1 MEEINHHLRKEIR
14 KKTIYQ
20 QKIQNEAEKIQIS
33 LKEEYKLW
41 LNDLKFLIDNKLYRQ
56 TLKEIEE
63 KKYKYESIKNETW
76 KFRIIKAKAILKIIK
91 IKMRKYPNEIV
102 IENSPQNIS
111 LKFWYNQIFFTL
123 EELILE
129 FRYDINEH
137 LDYSSKKIIEPVQ
150 TIIQY
155 HLEFIYYLCIFSIK
169 SNEVIP
175 FISYLSIVDRFIP
188 FIQFFSKIKLLNL
201 YQNILL
207 LKIKLLIENFD
218 FLSAFDNI
226 KLVFKLCFR
235 EMHLF
240 MDIDSE
246 IIINYKNSLNNKKK
260 NPNKGLAGFYIII
273 QKIILAFFLRG
284 VACEHLGY
292 FKKSVEAYRQ
302 CWWFSN
308 KFMLDYNKELFKY
321 FRNLEKKYLNYTE
334 IFDDIHKQFSNKK
347 IFENIN
353 KEKNKFF
360 KKKYIITSYKNS
372 RYKRTNLST
381 QKLPLINRSNI
392 KFKSMIIDSPDKKE
406 KLEILLSNIGDSLY
420 KEEENRNNS
429 IFKKYTKNCFV
440 LSTVN
445 MIDNLLSKDFKH
457 ILKKMDKVEL
467 TKPNEEI
474 NHLINW
480 TFNIKRQKDF
490 KNIYKKKIKNKI
502 EKRNNSCTEMTYL
515 NKKKLLFKSVKQPLN
530 LIKNYKSSKNEK
542 ASSEKLQLK
551 NYKKLY
557 KSKSLQ
563 NGLNSFDNILKAKS
577 LLSTSKNDFNN
588 INNKASNKKNKK
600 ILKYP
605 LNKDIFSKSLLS
617 KKNYLDSIYEK
628 ELNFQ
633 KKLLELKG
641 YDMQKYSD
649 NFNAQKVINSA
660 EKNFKILNCFA
671 ESKNTKKN
679 LLNLVKDIN
688 EFQAFQHMF
697 PFKKL
702 RDRSQ
707 KLNLVNLRNFMLLHH
722 IGTNKPRYDPNDVT
736 KNNEE
741 KSKILSMECAK
752 IEQLEKKNKEQRKI
766 LMNKCAKKR
775 SKSEKKFY

>member
-20 QKIQNEAEKIQIS
+20 QKNQNEAEKLQMA
-33 LKEEYKLW
+33 LKEDYKQW
-41 LNDLKFLIDNKLYRQ
+41 LNDLKFLVDNKLYRQ

-63 KKYKYESIKNETW
+63 KKYKYESIKNESW
-76 KFRIIKAKAILKIIK
+76 KFRFIKAKAILNIIK
-91 IKMRKYPNEIV
+91 IKMRKYSNEII
-102 IENSPQNIS
+102 IENSPQNVS
-111 LKFWYNQIFFTL
+111 LKFWYNQMFFTL

-129 FRYDINEH
+129 FRYDINDYI
-137 LDYSSKKIIEPVQ
+137 DYSSKKVIEPVQ

-175 FISYLSIVDRFIP
+175 LTSYLSIIERFIP
-188 FIQFFSKIKLLNL
+188 FIPFFSKIKLLNIF
-201 YQNILL
+201 QNILL

-246 IIINYKNSLNNKKK
+246 IILNYKNSLNNKRKK
-260 NPNKGLAGFYIII
+260 PNKEMIGFYIII

-292 FKKSVEAYRQ
+292 YKKSVEAYRQ

-334 IFDDIHKQFSNKK
+334 IFEDIYKQFNHKK
-347 IFENIN
+347 NLQN
-353 KEKNKFF
+353 LNNEKNKFF
-360 KKKYIITSYKNS
+360 KKKYVITSYKNS
-372 RYKRTNLST
+372 RYKGANNLS
-381 QKLPLINRSNI
+381 QKLPLINKTNT
-392 KFKSMIIDSPDKKE
+392 KFKSMIIDSPHKKE
-406 KLEILLSNIGDSLY
+406 KLEILLSNIGDNLY

-480 TFNIKRQKDF
+480 TINIKRQKDF
-490 KNIYKKKIKNKI
+490 KNLYKKEIPNKI
-502 EKRNNSCTEMTYL
+502 EKRNNSCTELTFL
-515 NKKKLLFKSVKQPLN
+515 NKKKFLYKSTKIPLA
-530 LIKNYKSSKNEK
+530 LIKNHKSSKYEK
-542 ASSEKLQLK
+542 TSSEKPK
-551 NYKKLY
+551 INNYKKLY

-563 NGLNSFDNILKAKS
+563 NGLNSFDNILKTKS

-588 INNKASNKKNKK
+588 TNNKASNKKNKK

-649 NFNAQKVINSA
+649 NFNAQKVISSA
-660 EKNFKILNCFA
+660 EKNFKILNCF

-679 LLNLVKDIN
+679 LINLVKDIN

-707 KLNLVNLRNFMLLHH
+707 KLNLSNLKNFMLLHH
-722 IGTNKPRYDPNDVT
+722 IGTNKPRYDPNDVA

-752 IEQLEKKNKEQRKI
+752 LEQLEKKNKEQRKI
-766 LMNKCAKKR
+766 LMNICAKKR
-775 SKSEKKFY
+775 SKSEKKLY

>member
-20 QKIQNEAEKIQIS
+20 QKNQNEAEKLQIA
-33 LKEEYKLW
+33 LKEDYKQW
-41 LNDLKFLIDNKLYRQ
+41 LNDLKFLVDNKLYRQ

-63 KKYKYESIKNETW
+63 KKYKYESIKNESW
-76 KFRIIKAKAILKIIK
+76 KFRFIKAKAILNIIK
-91 IKMRKYPNEIV
+91 IKMRKYSNEII
-102 IENSPQNIS
+102 IENSPQNVS
-111 LKFWYNQIFFTL
+111 LKFWYNQMFFTL

-129 FRYDINEH
+129 FRYDINDYI
-137 LDYSSKKIIEPVQ
+137 DYSSKKVIEPVQ

-175 FISYLSIVDRFIP
+175 LTSYLSIVERFIP
-188 FIQFFSKIKLLNL
+188 FIPFFSKIKLLNIF
-201 YQNILL
+201 QNILL

-246 IIINYKNSLNNKKK
+246 IILNYKNSLNNKRKK
-260 NPNKGLAGFYIII
+260 PNKEMIGFYIII

-292 FKKSVEAYRQ
+292 YKKSVEAYRQ

-334 IFDDIHKQFSNKK
+334 IFEDIYKQFNHKK
-347 IFENIN
+347 NLQN
-353 KEKNKFF
+353 LNNEKNKFF

-372 RYKRTNLST
+372 RYKGTNNLS
-381 QKLPLINRSNI
+381 QKLPLINKTNT
-392 KFKSMIIDSPDKKE
+392 KFKSMIIDSPHKKE
-406 KLEILLSNIGDSLY
+406 KLEILLSNIGDNLY

-480 TFNIKRQKDF
+480 TINIKRQKDF
-490 KNIYKKKIKNKI
+490 KNLYKKEIPNKI
-502 EKRNNSCTEMTYL
+502 EKRNNSCTELTFL
-515 NKKKLLFKSVKQPLN
+515 NKKKFLYKSTKIPLA
-530 LIKNYKSSKNEK
+530 LIKNHKSSKYEK
-542 ASSEKLQLK
+542 TSSEKPK
-551 NYKKLY
+551 INNYKKLY

-563 NGLNSFDNILKAKS
+563 NGLNSFDNILKTKS

-588 INNKASNKKNKK
+588 TNNKASNKKNKK

-649 NFNAQKVINSA
+649 NFNAQKVISSA

-679 LLNLVKDIN
+679 LINLVKDIN

-707 KLNLVNLRNFMLLHH
+707 KLNLSNLKNFMLLHH
-722 IGTNKPRYDPNDVT
+722 IGTNKPRYDPNDVA

-752 IEQLEKKNKEQRKI
+752 LEQLEKKNKEQRKI
-766 LMNKCAKKR
+766 LMNICAKKR
-775 SKSEKKFY
+775 SKSEKKLY

>member
-20 QKIQNEAEKIQIS
+20 QKNQNEAEKLQIA
-33 LKEEYKLW
+33 LKEDYKQW
-41 LNDLKFLIDNKLYRQ
+41 LNDLKFLVDNKLYRQ

-63 KKYKYESIKNETW
+63 KKYKYESIKNESW
-76 KFRIIKAKAILKIIK
+76 KFRFIKAKAILNIIK
-91 IKMRKYPNEIV
+91 IKMRKYSNEII
-102 IENSPQNIS
+102 IENSPQNVS
-111 LKFWYNQIFFTL
+111 LKFWYNQMFFTL

-129 FRYDINEH
+129 FRYDINDYI
-137 LDYSSKKIIEPVQ
+137 DYSSKKVIEPVQ

-175 FISYLSIVDRFIP
+175 LTSYLSIVERFIP
-188 FIQFFSKIKLLNL
+188 FIPFFSKIKLLNIF
-201 YQNILL
+201 QNILL

-246 IIINYKNSLNNKKK
+246 IILNYKNSLNYKRKK
-260 NPNKGLAGFYIII
+260 PNKEMIGFYIII

-292 FKKSVEAYRQ
+292 YKKSVEAYRQ

-334 IFDDIHKQFSNKK
+334 IFEDIYKQFNHKK
-347 IFENIN
+347 NLQN
-353 KEKNKFF
+353 LNNEKNKFF

-372 RYKRTNLST
+372 RYKGTNNLS
-381 QKLPLINRSNI
+381 QKLPLINKTNT
-392 KFKSMIIDSPDKKE
+392 KFKSMIIDSPHKKE
-406 KLEILLSNIGDSLY
+406 KLEILLSNIGDNLY

-480 TFNIKRQKDF
+480 TINIKRQKDF
-490 KNIYKKKIKNKI
+490 KNLYKKEIPNKI
-502 EKRNNSCTEMTYL
+502 EKRNNSCTELTFL
-515 NKKKLLFKSVKQPLN
+515 NKKKFLYKSTKIPLA
-530 LIKNYKSSKNEK
+530 LIKNHKSSKYEK
-542 ASSEKLQLK
+542 TSSEKPK
-551 NYKKLY
+551 INNYKKLY

-563 NGLNSFDNILKAKS
+563 NGLNSFDNILKTKS

-588 INNKASNKKNKK
+588 TNNKASNKKNKK

-649 NFNAQKVINSA
+649 NFNAQKVISSA

-679 LLNLVKDIN
+679 LINLVKDIN

-707 KLNLVNLRNFMLLHH
+707 KLNLSNLKNFMLLHH
-722 IGTNKPRYDPNDVT
+722 IGTNKPRYDPNDVA

-752 IEQLEKKNKEQRKI
+752 LEQLEKKNKEQRKI
-766 LMNKCAKKR
+766 LMNICAKKR
-775 SKSEKKFY
+775 SKSEKKLY

>member
-20 QKIQNEAEKIQIS
+20 QKNQNEAEKLQIA
-33 LKEEYKLW
+33 LKEDYKQW
-41 LNDLKFLIDNKLYRQ
+41 LNDLKFLMDNKLYRQ

-63 KKYKYESIKNETW
+63 KKYKYESIKNESW
-76 KFRIIKAKAILKIIK
+76 KFRFIKAKAILNIIK
-91 IKMRKYPNEIV
+91 IKMRKYSNEII
-102 IENSPQNIS
+102 IENSPQNVS
-111 LKFWYNQIFFTL
+111 LKFWYNQMFFTL

-129 FRYDINEH
+129 FRYDINDYI
-137 LDYSSKKIIEPVQ
+137 DYSSKKVIEPVQ

-175 FISYLSIVDRFIP
+175 LTSYLSIVERFIP
-188 FIQFFSKIKLLNL
+188 FIPFFSKIKLLNIF
-201 YQNILL
+201 QNILL

-246 IIINYKNSLNNKKK
+246 IILNYKNSLNYKRKK
-260 NPNKGLAGFYIII
+260 PNKEMIGFYIII

-292 FKKSVEAYRQ
+292 YKKSVEAYRQ

-334 IFDDIHKQFSNKK
+334 IFEDIYKQFNHKK
-347 IFENIN
+347 NLQN
-353 KEKNKFF
+353 LNNEKNKFF
-360 KKKYIITSYKNS
+360 KKKYVITSYKNS
-372 RYKRTNLST
+372 RYKGTNNLS
-381 QKLPLINRSNI
+381 QKLPLINKTNT
-392 KFKSMIIDSPDKKE
+392 KFKSMIIDSPHKKE
-406 KLEILLSNIGDSLY
+406 KLEILLSNIGDNLY

-480 TFNIKRQKDF
+480 TINIKRQKDF
-490 KNIYKKKIKNKI
+490 KNLYKKEIPNKI
-502 EKRNNSCTEMTYL
+502 EKRNNSCTELTFL
-515 NKKKLLFKSVKQPLN
+515 NKKKFLYKSTKIPLA
-530 LIKNYKSSKNEK
+530 LIKNHKSSKYEK
-542 ASSEKLQLK
+542 TSSEKPK
-551 NYKKLY
+551 INNYKKLY

-563 NGLNSFDNILKAKS
+563 NGLNSFDNILKTKS

-588 INNKASNKKNKK
+588 TNNKASNKKNKK

-649 NFNAQKVINSA
+649 NFNAQKVISSA

-679 LLNLVKDIN
+679 LINLVKDIN

-707 KLNLVNLRNFMLLHH
+707 KLNLSNLKNFMLLHH
-722 IGTNKPRYDPNDVT
+722 IGTNKPRYDPNDVA

-752 IEQLEKKNKEQRKI
+752 LEQLEKKNKEQRKI
-766 LMNKCAKKR
+766 LMNICAKKR
-775 SKSEKKFY
+775 SKSEKKLY

>member
-20 QKIQNEAEKIQIS
+20 QKNQNEAEKLQIA
-33 LKEEYKLW
+33 LKEDYKQW
-41 LNDLKFLIDNKLYRQ
+41 LNDLKFLVDNKLYRQ

-63 KKYKYESIKNETW
+63 KKYKYESIKNESW
-76 KFRIIKAKAILKIIK
+76 KFRFIKAKAILNIIK
-91 IKMRKYPNEIV
+91 IKMRKYSNEII
-102 IENSPQNIS
+102 IENSPQNVS
-111 LKFWYNQIFFTL
+111 LKFWYNQMFFTL

-129 FRYDINEH
+129 FRYDINDYI
-137 LDYSSKKIIEPVQ
+137 DYSSKKVIEPVQ

-175 FISYLSIVDRFIP
+175 LTSYLSIVERFIP
-188 FIQFFSKIKLLNL
+188 FIPFFSKIKLLNIF
-201 YQNILL
+201 QNILL

-246 IIINYKNSLNNKKK
+246 IILNYKNSLNNKRKK
-260 NPNKGLAGFYIII
+260 PNKEMIGFYIII

-292 FKKSVEAYRQ
+292 YKKSVEAYRQ

-334 IFDDIHKQFSNKK
+334 IFEDIYKQFNHKK
-347 IFENIN
+347 NLQN
-353 KEKNKFF
+353 LNNEKNKFF
-360 KKKYIITSYKNS
+360 KKKYVITSYKNS
-372 RYKRTNLST
+372 RYKGTNNLS
-381 QKLPLINRSNI
+381 QKLPLINKTNT
-392 KFKSMIIDSPDKKE
+392 KFKSMIIDSPHKKE
-406 KLEILLSNIGDSLY
+406 KLEILLSNIGDNLY

-480 TFNIKRQKDF
+480 TINIKRQKDF
-490 KNIYKKKIKNKI
+490 KNLYKKEIPNKI
-502 EKRNNSCTEMTYL
+502 EKRNNSCTELTFL
-515 NKKKLLFKSVKQPLN
+515 NKKKFLYKSTKIPLA
-530 LIKNYKSSKNEK
+530 LIKNHKSSKYEK
-542 ASSEKLQLK
+542 TSSEKPK
-551 NYKKLY
+551 INNYKKLY

-563 NGLNSFDNILKAKS
+563 NGLNSFDNILKTKS

-588 INNKASNKKNKK
+588 TNNKASNKKNKK

-649 NFNAQKVINSA
+649 NFNAQKVISSA

-679 LLNLVKDIN
+679 LINLVKDIN

-707 KLNLVNLRNFMLLHH
+707 KLNLSNLKNFMLLHH
-722 IGTNKPRYDPNDVT
+722 IGTNKPRYDPNDVA

-752 IEQLEKKNKEQRKI
+752 LEQLEKKNKEQRKI
-766 LMNKCAKKR
+766 LMNICAKKR
-775 SKSEKKFY
+775 SKSEKKLY

>member
-14 KKTIYQ
+14 KKTIFQ
-20 QKIQNEAEKIQIS
+20 QKNQNEAEKIQMA
-33 LKEEYKLW
+33 LKEDYYQW
-41 LNDLKFLIDNKLYRQ
+41 LKDLQFLVNNKLYRQ

-63 KKYKYESIKNETW
+63 KKYKYESIKNESW
-76 KFRIIKAKAILKIIK
+76 KFRLIKAKAILKIIK
-91 IKMRKYPNEIV
+91 IKMRKYSKEIIV
-102 IENSPQNIS
+102 ENSSQNAS

-129 FRYDINEH
+129 FRYDINDYI
-137 LDYSSKKIIEPVQ
+137 DYSSKKIIEPIQ

-169 SNEVIP
+169 SNEVIQ
-175 FISYLSIVDRFIP
+175 FMSYLSIVERFIP
-188 FIQFFSKIKLLNL
+188 FIPFFSKIKLLNL

-207 LKIKLLIENFD
+207 FKIKLLIENFD
-218 FLSAFDNI
+218 FLSVFDNI

-240 MDIDSE
+240 MDTDSE
-246 IIINYKNSLNNKKK
+246 IAINYKTSLNFKKK
-260 NPNKGLAGFYIII
+260 KPNKEMIGFYVII

-284 VACEHLGY
+284 VACEHFGY

-321 FRNLEKKYLNYTE
+321 FRNMEKKYLNYSE
-334 IFDDIHKQFSNKK
+334 IFSDIYKQFSYKK
-347 IFENIN
+347 NLQN
-353 KEKNKFF
+353 LNNEKKFF
-360 KKKYIITSYKNS
+360 KKKYVITSYKNS
-372 RYKRTNLST
+372 GYKGTNIS
-381 QKLPLINRSNI
+381 QKLPKISKGNI
-392 KFKSMIIDSPDKKE
+392 KYKSMIVDSPQKKE
-406 KLEILLSNIGDSLY
+406 KLELLLSNIGDNLY

-457 ILKKMDKVEL
+457 ILKKMDKVEI
-467 TKPNEEI
+467 TKPTDEI

-480 TFNIKRQKDF
+480 TINIKRQKNF
-490 KNIYKKKIKNKI
+490 KNLYKKEIPNKI
-502 EKRNNSCTEMTYL
+502 EKRNNSCTEFTFL
-515 NKKKLLFKSVKQPLN
+515 NKKKLFFKSIKHPLA
-530 LIKNYKSSKNEK
+530 LIKNNKSSKYEK
-542 ASSEKLQLK
+542 VDSEKPQI
-551 NYKKLY
+551 NSYKKLY
-557 KSKSLQ
+557 KCKSLQ
-563 NGLNSFDNILKAKS
+563 NGLNSFDNILKTKS
-577 LLSTSKNDFNN
+577 LLSTSKND
-588 INNKASNKKNKK
+588 INNTNNKSSKKKYKK

-633 KKLLELKG
+633 KKLLKLKG
-641 YDMQKYSD
+641 YDMQKVSD
-649 NFNAQKVINSA
+649 NYSQQRVINSA
-660 EKNFKILNCFA
+660 EKNFEIINCFA

-679 LLNLVKDIN
+679 LINLVKDIN
-688 EFQAFQHMF
+688 EFQDFQHMF
-697 PFKKL
+697 PSKKL

-707 KLNLVNLRNFMLLHH
+707 LLNLANLKNFMLLHH
-722 IGTNKPRYDPNDVT
+722 IGTNKPRFDPNDVT

-741 KSKILSMECAK
+741 KSKILSMECERL
-752 IEQLEKKNKEQRKI
+752 EQLEKKNKEQRKT
-766 LMNKCAKKR
+766 LMSMYVKKR
-775 SKSEKKFY
+775 NKSEKKFY

>member
-20 QKIQNEAEKIQIS
+20 QKNQNEAEKLQIA
-33 LKEEYKLW
+33 LKEDYKQW
-41 LNDLKFLIDNKLYRQ
+41 LNDLKFLVDNKLYRQ

-63 KKYKYESIKNETW
+63 KKYKYESIKNESW
-76 KFRIIKAKAILKIIK
+76 KFRFIKAKAILNIIK
-91 IKMRKYPNEIV
+91 IKMRKYSNEII
-102 IENSPQNIS
+102 IENSPQNVS
-111 LKFWYNQIFFTL
+111 LKFWYNQMFFTL

-129 FRYDINEH
+129 FRYDINDYI
-137 LDYSSKKIIEPVQ
+137 DYSSKKVIEPVQ

-155 HLEFIYYLCIFSIK
+155 HLEFIYYLCVFSIK

-175 FISYLSIVDRFIP
+175 LTSYLSIVERFIP
-188 FIQFFSKIKLLNL
+188 FIPFFSKIKLLNIF
-201 YQNILL
+201 QNILL

-246 IIINYKNSLNNKKK
+246 IILNYKNSLNYKRKK
-260 NPNKGLAGFYIII
+260 PNKEMIGFYIII

-292 FKKSVEAYRQ
+292 YKKSVEAYRQ

-334 IFDDIHKQFSNKK
+334 IFEDIYKQFNHKK
-347 IFENIN
+347 NLQN
-353 KEKNKFF
+353 LNNEKNKFF
-360 KKKYIITSYKNS
+360 KKKYVITSYKNS
-372 RYKRTNLST
+372 RYKGTNNLS
-381 QKLPLINRSNI
+381 QKLPLINKTNT
-392 KFKSMIIDSPDKKE
+392 KFKSMIIDSPHKKE
-406 KLEILLSNIGDSLY
+406 KLEILLSNIGDNLY

-480 TFNIKRQKDF
+480 TINIKRQKDF
-490 KNIYKKKIKNKI
+490 KNLYKKEIPNKI
-502 EKRNNSCTEMTYL
+502 EKRNNSCTELTFL
-515 NKKKLLFKSVKQPLN
+515 NKKKFLYKSTKIPLA
-530 LIKNYKSSKNEK
+530 LIKNHKSSKYEK
-542 ASSEKLQLK
+542 TSSEKPK
-551 NYKKLY
+551 INNYKKLY

-563 NGLNSFDNILKAKS
+563 NGLNSFDNILKTKS

-588 INNKASNKKNKK
+588 TNNKASNKKNKK

-649 NFNAQKVINSA
+649 NFNAQKVISSA

-679 LLNLVKDIN
+679 LINLVKDIN

-707 KLNLVNLRNFMLLHH
+707 KLNLSNLKNFMLLHH
-722 IGTNKPRYDPNDVT
+722 IGTNKPRYDPNDVA

-752 IEQLEKKNKEQRKI
+752 LEQLEKKNKEQRKI
-766 LMNKCAKKR
+766 LMNICAKKR
-775 SKSEKKFY
+775 SKSEKKLY

>member
-20 QKIQNEAEKIQIS
+20 QKNQNEAEKLQIA
-33 LKEEYKLW
+33 LKEDYKQW
-41 LNDLKFLIDNKLYRQ
+41 LNDLKFLVDNKLYRQ

-63 KKYKYESIKNETW
+63 KKYKYESIKNESW
-76 KFRIIKAKAILKIIK
+76 KFRFIKAKAILNIIK
-91 IKMRKYPNEIV
+91 IKMRKYSNEII
-102 IENSPQNIS
+102 IENSPQNVS
-111 LKFWYNQIFFTL
+111 LKFWYNQMFFTL

-129 FRYDINEH
+129 FRYDINDYI
-137 LDYSSKKIIEPVQ
+137 DYSSKKVIEPVQ

-175 FISYLSIVDRFIP
+175 LTSYLSIVERFIP
-188 FIQFFSKIKLLNL
+188 FIPFFSKIKLLNIF
-201 YQNILL
+201 QNILL

-246 IIINYKNSLNNKKK
+246 IILNYKNSLNYKRKK
-260 NPNKGLAGFYIII
+260 PNKEMIGFYIII

-292 FKKSVEAYRQ
+292 YKKSVEAYRQ

-334 IFDDIHKQFSNKK
+334 IFEDIYKQFNHKK
-347 IFENIN
+347 NLQN
-353 KEKNKFF
+353 LNNEKNKFF
-360 KKKYIITSYKNS
+360 KKKYVITSYKNS
-372 RYKRTNLST
+372 RYKGTNNLS
-381 QKLPLINRSNI
+381 QKLPLINKTNT
-392 KFKSMIIDSPDKKE
+392 KFKSMIIDSPHKKE
-406 KLEILLSNIGDSLY
+406 KLEILLSNIGDNLY

-480 TFNIKRQKDF
+480 TINIKRQKDF
-490 KNIYKKKIKNKI
+490 KNLYKKEIPNKI
-502 EKRNNSCTEMTYL
+502 EKRNNSCTELTFL
-515 NKKKLLFKSVKQPLN
+515 NKKKFLYKSTKIPLA
-530 LIKNYKSSKNEK
+530 LIKNHKSSKYEK
-542 ASSEKLQLK
+542 TSSEKPK
-551 NYKKLY
+551 INNYKKLY

-563 NGLNSFDNILKAKS
+563 NGLNSFDNILKTKS

-588 INNKASNKKNKK
+588 TNNKASNKKNKK

-679 LLNLVKDIN
+679 LINLVKDIN

-707 KLNLVNLRNFMLLHH
+707 KLNLSNLKNFMLLNH

-752 IEQLEKKNKEQRKI
+752 LEQLEKKNKEQRKI
-766 LMNKCAKKR
+766 LMNICAKKR
-775 SKSEKKFY
+775 SKSEKKLY

>member
-20 QKIQNEAEKIQIS
+20 QKNQNEAEKLQIA
-33 LKEEYKLW
+33 LKEDYKQW
-41 LNDLKFLIDNKLYRQ
+41 LNDLKFLVDNKLYRQ

-63 KKYKYESIKNETW
+63 KKYKYESIKNESW
-76 KFRIIKAKAILKIIK
+76 KFRFIKAKAILNIIK
-91 IKMRKYPNEIV
+91 IKMRKYSNEII
-102 IENSPQNIS
+102 IENSPQNVS
-111 LKFWYNQIFFTL
+111 LKFWYNQMFFTL

-129 FRYDINEH
+129 FRYDINDYI
-137 LDYSSKKIIEPVQ
+137 DYSSKKVIEPVQ

-175 FISYLSIVDRFIP
+175 LTSYLSIVERFIP
-188 FIQFFSKIKLLNL
+188 FIQFFSKIKLLNIF
-201 YQNILL
+201 QNILL

-246 IIINYKNSLNNKKK
+246 IILNYKNSLNYKRKK
-260 NPNKGLAGFYIII
+260 PNKEMIGFYIII

-292 FKKSVEAYRQ
+292 YKKSVEAYRQ

-334 IFDDIHKQFSNKK
+334 IFEDIYKQFNHKK
-347 IFENIN
+347 NLQN
-353 KEKNKFF
+353 LNNEKNKFF
-360 KKKYIITSYKNS
+360 KKKYVITSYKNS
-372 RYKRTNLST
+372 RYKGTNNLS
-381 QKLPLINRSNI
+381 QKLPLINKTNT
-392 KFKSMIIDSPDKKE
+392 KFKSMIIDSPHKKE
-406 KLEILLSNIGDSLY
+406 KLEILLSNIGDNLY

-480 TFNIKRQKDF
+480 TINIKRQKDF
-490 KNIYKKKIKNKI
+490 KNLYKKEIPNKI
-502 EKRNNSCTEMTYL
+502 EKRNNSCTELTFL
-515 NKKKLLFKSVKQPLN
+515 NKKKFLYKSTKIPLA
-530 LIKNYKSSKNEK
+530 LIKNHKSSKYEK
-542 ASSEKLQLK
+542 TSSEKPK
-551 NYKKLY
+551 INNYKKLY

-563 NGLNSFDNILKAKS
+563 NGLNSFDNILKTKS

-588 INNKASNKKNKK
+588 TNNKASNKKNKK

-679 LLNLVKDIN
+679 LINLVKDIN

-707 KLNLVNLRNFMLLHH
+707 KLNLSNLKNFMLLHH
-722 IGTNKPRYDPNDVT
+722 IGTNKPRYDPNDVA

-752 IEQLEKKNKEQRKI
+752 LEQLEKKNKEQRKI
-766 LMNKCAKKR
+766 LMNICAKKR
-775 SKSEKKFY
+775 SKSEKKLY

>member
-490 KNIYKKKIKNKI
+490 K
-502 EKRNNSCTEMTYL
+502 
-515 NKKKLLFKSVKQPLN
+515 
-530 LIKNYKSSKNEK
+530 
-542 ASSEKLQLK
+542 
-551 NYKKLY
+551 
-557 KSKSLQ
+557 
-563 NGLNSFDNILKAKS
+563 
-577 LLSTSKNDFNN
+577 
-588 INNKASNKKNKK
+588 
-600 ILKYP
+600 
-605 LNKDIFSKSLLS
+605 
-617 KKNYLDSIYEK
+617 SI
-628 ELNFQ
+628 
-633 KKLLELKG
+633 
-641 YDMQKYSD
+641 S
-649 NFNAQKVINSA
+649 
-660 EKNFKILNCFA
+660 
-671 ESKNTKKN
+671 
-679 LLNLVKDIN
+679 
-688 EFQAFQHMF
+688 
-697 PFKKL
+697 
-702 RDRSQ
+702 
-707 KLNLVNLRNFMLLHH
+707 
-722 IGTNKPRYDPNDVT
+722 
-736 KNNEE
+736 
-741 KSKILSMECAK
+741 
-752 IEQLEKKNKEQRKI
+752 
-766 LMNKCAKKR
+766 
-775 SKSEKKFY
+775 

>member
-33 LKEEYKLW
+33 LKEEYKQW
-41 LNDLKFLIDNKLYRQ
+41 LDDLKFLIDNKLYRQ

-334 IFDDIHKQFSNKK
+334 IFDDIYKQFSNKK

-474 NHLINW
+474 NHLTHI
-480 TFNIKRQKDF
+480 
-490 KNIYKKKIKNKI
+490 
-502 EKRNNSCTEMTYL
+502 
-515 NKKKLLFKSVKQPLN
+515 
-530 LIKNYKSSKNEK
+530 
-542 ASSEKLQLK
+542 
-551 NYKKLY
+551 
-557 KSKSLQ
+557 
-563 NGLNSFDNILKAKS
+563 
-577 LLSTSKNDFNN
+577 
-588 INNKASNKKNKK
+588 
-600 ILKYP
+600 
-605 LNKDIFSKSLLS
+605 
-617 KKNYLDSIYEK
+617 
-628 ELNFQ
+628 
-633 KKLLELKG
+633 
-641 YDMQKYSD
+641 
-649 NFNAQKVINSA
+649 
-660 EKNFKILNCFA
+660 
-671 ESKNTKKN
+671 
-679 LLNLVKDIN
+679 
-688 EFQAFQHMF
+688 
-697 PFKKL
+697 
-702 RDRSQ
+702 
-707 KLNLVNLRNFMLLHH
+707 VNL
-722 IGTNKPRYDPNDVT
+722 K
-736 KNNEE
+736 
-741 KSKILSMECAK
+741 
-752 IEQLEKKNKEQRKI
+752 
-766 LMNKCAKKR
+766 
-775 SKSEKKFY
+775 

>member
-20 QKIQNEAEKIQIS
+20 QKNQNEAEKLQIA
-33 LKEEYKLW
+33 LKEDYKQW
-41 LNDLKFLIDNKLYRQ
+41 LNDLKFLVDNKLYRQ

-63 KKYKYESIKNETW
+63 KKYKYESIKNESW
-76 KFRIIKAKAILKIIK
+76 KFRFIKAKAILNIIK
-91 IKMRKYPNEIV
+91 IKMRKYSNEII
-102 IENSPQNIS
+102 IENSPQNVS
-111 LKFWYNQIFFTL
+111 LKFWYNQMFFTL

-129 FRYDINEH
+129 FRYDINDYI
-137 LDYSSKKIIEPVQ
+137 DYSSKKVIEPVQ

-175 FISYLSIVDRFIP
+175 LTSYLSIVERFIP
-188 FIQFFSKIKLLNL
+188 FIPFFSKIKLLNL
-201 YQNILL
+201 FQNILL

-246 IIINYKNSLNNKKK
+246 IILNYKNSLNYKRKK
-260 NPNKGLAGFYIII
+260 PNKEMIGFYIII

-292 FKKSVEAYRQ
+292 YKKSVEAYRQ

-334 IFDDIHKQFSNKK
+334 IFEDIYKQFNHKK
-347 IFENIN
+347 NLQN
-353 KEKNKFF
+353 LNNEKNKFF
-360 KKKYIITSYKNS
+360 KKKYVITSYKNS
-372 RYKRTNLST
+372 RYKGTNNLS
-381 QKLPLINRSNI
+381 QKLPLINKTNT
-392 KFKSMIIDSPDKKE
+392 KFKSMIIDSPHKKE
-406 KLEILLSNIGDSLY
+406 KLEILLSNIGDNLY

-480 TFNIKRQKDF
+480 TINIKRQKDF
-490 KNIYKKKIKNKI
+490 KNLYKKEIPNKI
-502 EKRNNSCTEMTYL
+502 EKRNNSCTELTFL
-515 NKKKLLFKSVKQPLN
+515 NKKKFLYKSTKIPLA
-530 LIKNYKSSKNEK
+530 LIKNHKSSKYEK
-542 ASSEKLQLK
+542 ASSEKTK
-551 NYKKLY
+551 INNYKKLY

-563 NGLNSFDNILKAKS
+563 NGLNSFDNILKTKS

-588 INNKASNKKNKK
+588 TNNKASNKKNKK

-649 NFNAQKVINSA
+649 NFNAQKVISSA

-679 LLNLVKDIN
+679 LINLVKDIN

-707 KLNLVNLRNFMLLHH
+707 KLNLSNLKNFMLLHH
-722 IGTNKPRYDPNDVT
+722 IGTNKPRYDPNDVA

-752 IEQLEKKNKEQRKI
+752 LEQLEKKNKEQRKI
-766 LMNKCAKKR
+766 LMNICAKKR
-775 SKSEKKFY
+775 SKSEKKLY

>member
-14 KKTIYQ
+14 KKTIFLQ
-20 QKIQNEAEKIQIS
+20 SIPNEAEKIQME
-33 LKEEYKLW
+33 LMEDYKQW
-41 LNDLKFLIDNKLYRQ
+41 LNDLKFLISNKLYRQ

-63 KKYKYESIKNETW
+63 KKYKYESIKNESW
-76 KFRIIKAKAILKIIK
+76 KFRLIKAKAILNIIK
-91 IKMRKYPNEIV
+91 IKMRKYSKEII
-102 IENSPQNIS
+102 IENSSQNVS
-111 LKFWYNQIFFTL
+111 LKFWYNQMFFIL
-123 EELILE
+123 EELNLE
-129 FRYDINEH
+129 FRYDINDH
-137 LDYSSKKIIEPVQ
+137 IDYTSKKIIDPIQ

-175 FISYLSIVDRFIP
+175 LTSYISIVDRFIP
-188 FIQFFSKIKLLNL
+188 FIQFFSKTKLLNL
-201 YQNILL
+201 FQNILL
-207 LKIKLLIENFD
+207 FKIKLLIENFD
-218 FLSAFDNI
+218 FLSAFDYI

-246 IIINYKNSLNNKKK
+246 IIINYKHTQNYKKK
-260 NPNKGLAGFYIII
+260 KLSQEMIGFFIVI

-292 FKKSVEAYRQ
+292 FKKSVESYRQ

-308 KFMLDYNKELFKY
+308 KFMVDYNKELFKY
-321 FRNLEKKYLNYTE
+321 FKNLEKKYLNYSE
-334 IFDDIHKQFSNKK
+334 IFNDIYNQFSQKK
-347 IFENIN
+347 NLP
-353 KEKNKFF
+353 KLSDEKNKFF
-360 KKKYIITSYKNS
+360 KKKYVITSYKNS
-372 RYKRTNLST
+372 RYKRTNISS
-381 QKLPLINRSNI
+381 QKLPLINKGN
-392 KFKSMIIDSPDKKE
+392 KLYKSMIIDSPHKKE
-406 KLEILLSNIGDSLY
+406 KLEIFLGNIGDNLY

-480 TFNIKRQKDF
+480 TINIKRQKDF
-490 KNIYKKKIKNKI
+490 KNLYKNENPKKV
-502 EKRNNSCTEMTYL
+502 EKRNNSCTEFTFL
-515 NKKKLLFKSVKQPLN
+515 NNKKLLFKSTRQPLV
-530 LIKNYKSSKNEK
+530 IKNYKSSKYEK
-542 ASSEKLQLK
+542 PSKEKPTLK
-551 NYKKLY
+551 NFKKLY

-563 NGLNSFDNILKAKS
+563 NGINSFDYILKTKS
-577 LLSTSKNDFNN
+577 LLSTSKNNFND
-588 INNKASNKKNKK
+588 INNKVSNKKNKK

-633 KKLLELKG
+633 KKLLKLKG

-649 NFNAQKVINSA
+649 KYNAQSVINSA
-660 EKNFKILNCFA
+660 EKSFKILNCFA

-688 EFQAFQHMF
+688 EFQAFKHMF

-707 KLNLVNLRNFMLLHH
+707 KLNLANLKNFMLLHH

-752 IEQLEKKNKEQRKI
+752 IEQLEKKNKEKRKI
-766 LMNKCAKKR
+766 LMKMSAKKR
-775 SKSEKKFY
+775 SKSEKKIY

>member
-20 QKIQNEAEKIQIS
+20 QKNQNEAEKLQMA
-33 LKEEYKLW
+33 LKEDYKQW
-41 LNDLKFLIDNKLYRQ
+41 LNDLKFLVDNKLYRQ

-63 KKYKYESIKNETW
+63 KKYKYESIKNESW
-76 KFRIIKAKAILKIIK
+76 KFRFIKAKAILNIIK
-91 IKMRKYPNEIV
+91 IKMRKYSNEII
-102 IENSPQNIS
+102 IENSPQNVS
-111 LKFWYNQIFFTL
+111 LKFWYNQMFFTL

-129 FRYDINEH
+129 FRYDINDYI
-137 LDYSSKKIIEPVQ
+137 DYSSKKVIEPVQ

-175 FISYLSIVDRFIP
+175 LTSYLSIIERFIP
-188 FIQFFSKIKLLNL
+188 FIPFFSKIKLLNIF
-201 YQNILL
+201 QNILL

-246 IIINYKNSLNNKKK
+246 IILNYKNSLNNKRKK
-260 NPNKGLAGFYIII
+260 PNKEMIGFYIII

-292 FKKSVEAYRQ
+292 YKKSVEAYRQ

-334 IFDDIHKQFSNKK
+334 IFEDIYKQFNHKK
-347 IFENIN
+347 NLQN
-353 KEKNKFF
+353 LNNEKNKFF
-360 KKKYIITSYKNS
+360 KKKYVITSYKNS
-372 RYKRTNLST
+372 RYKGANNLS
-381 QKLPLINRSNI
+381 QKLPLINKTNT
-392 KFKSMIIDSPDKKE
+392 KFKSMIIDSPHKKE
-406 KLEILLSNIGDSLY
+406 KLEILLSNIGDNLY

-480 TFNIKRQKDF
+480 TINIKRQKDF
-490 KNIYKKKIKNKI
+490 KNLYKKEIPNKI
-502 EKRNNSCTEMTYL
+502 EKRNNSCTELTFL
-515 NKKKLLFKSVKQPLN
+515 NKKKFLYKSTKIPLA
-530 LIKNYKSSKNEK
+530 LIKNHKSSKYEK
-542 ASSEKLQLK
+542 TSSEKPK
-551 NYKKLY
+551 INNYKKLY

-563 NGLNSFDNILKAKS
+563 NGLNSFDNILKTKS

-588 INNKASNKKNKK
+588 TNNKASNKKNKK

-649 NFNAQKVINSA
+649 NFNAQKVISSA

-679 LLNLVKDIN
+679 LINLVKDIN

-707 KLNLVNLRNFMLLHH
+707 KLNLSNLKNFMLLHH
-722 IGTNKPRYDPNDVT
+722 IGTNKPRYDPNDVA

-752 IEQLEKKNKEQRKI
+752 LEQLEKKNKEQRKI
-766 LMNKCAKKR
+766 LMNICAKKR
-775 SKSEKKFY
+775 SKSEKKLY

>member
-20 QKIQNEAEKIQIS
+20 QKNQNEAEKLQIA
-33 LKEEYKLW
+33 LKEDYKQW
-41 LNDLKFLIDNKLYRQ
+41 LNDLKFLVDNKLYRQ

-63 KKYKYESIKNETW
+63 KKYKYESIKNESW
-76 KFRIIKAKAILKIIK
+76 KFRFIKAKAILNIIK
-91 IKMRKYPNEIV
+91 IKMRKYSNEII
-102 IENSPQNIS
+102 IENSPQNVS
-111 LKFWYNQIFFTL
+111 LKFWYNQMFFTL

-129 FRYDINEH
+129 FRYDINDYI
-137 LDYSSKKIIEPVQ
+137 DYSSKKVIEPVQ

-175 FISYLSIVDRFIP
+175 LTSYLSIVERFIP
-188 FIQFFSKIKLLNL
+188 FIQFFSKIKLLNIF
-201 YQNILL
+201 QNILL

-246 IIINYKNSLNNKKK
+246 IILNYKNSLNYKRKK
-260 NPNKGLAGFYIII
+260 PNKEMIGFYIII

-292 FKKSVEAYRQ
+292 YKKSVEAYRQ

-334 IFDDIHKQFSNKK
+334 IFEDIYKQFNHKK
-347 IFENIN
+347 NLQN
-353 KEKNKFF
+353 LNNEKNKFF
-360 KKKYIITSYKNS
+360 KKKYVITSYKNS
-372 RYKRTNLST
+372 RYKGTNNLS
-381 QKLPLINRSNI
+381 QKLPLINKTNT
-392 KFKSMIIDSPDKKE
+392 KFKSMIIDSPHKKE
-406 KLEILLSNIGDSLY
+406 KLEILLSNIGDNLY

-480 TFNIKRQKDF
+480 TINIKRQKDF
-490 KNIYKKKIKNKI
+490 KNLYKKEIPNKI
-502 EKRNNSCTEMTYL
+502 EKRNNSCTELTFL
-515 NKKKLLFKSVKQPLN
+515 NKKKFLYKSTKIPLA
-530 LIKNYKSSKNEK
+530 LIKNHKSSKYEK
-542 ASSEKLQLK
+542 TSSEKPK
-551 NYKKLY
+551 INNYKKLY

-563 NGLNSFDNILKAKS
+563 NGLNSFDNILKTKS

-588 INNKASNKKNKK
+588 TNNKASNKKNKK

-649 NFNAQKVINSA
+649 NFNAQKVISSA

-679 LLNLVKDIN
+679 LINLVKDIN

-707 KLNLVNLRNFMLLHH
+707 KLNLSNLKNFMLLHH
-722 IGTNKPRYDPNDVT
+722 IGTNKPRYDPNDVA

-752 IEQLEKKNKEQRKI
+752 LEQLEKKNKEQRKI
-766 LMNKCAKKR
+766 LMNICAKKR
-775 SKSEKKFY
+775 SKSEKKLY

>member
-14 KKTIYQ
+14 KKTILQ
-20 QKIQNEAEKIQIS
+20 QKNKNVGEKIQIS
-33 LKEEYKLW
+33 LKEDYKQW
-41 LNDLKFLIDNKLYRQ
+41 LKDLKFLVDNKLFRQ

-63 KKYKYESIKNETW
+63 KKYKYESLKNESW
-76 KFRIIKAKAILKIIK
+76 KFRIIKAKAILNIIK
-91 IKMRKYPNEIV
+91 IKMRKYSTEII
-102 IENSPQNIS
+102 IENSPQNVS

-129 FRYDINEH
+129 FRYDINDH
-137 LDYSSKKIIEPVQ
+137 IDYSSKKIIEPVQ

-155 HLEFIYYLCIFSIK
+155 HLEFIYYLCLFSIK

-175 FISYLSIVDRFIP
+175 LTSYLSIVERFIP
-188 FIQFFSKIKLLNL
+188 FIPFFSKIKLLNL

-207 LKIKLLIENFD
+207 LKIKLLIQNFD
-218 FLSAFDNI
+218 FHSAFDNI

-235 EMHLF
+235 EMHLY

-246 IIINYKNSLNNKKK
+246 IIINYNNSLNNKKK
-260 NPNKGLAGFYIII
+260 NPNKELVGFYIII

-308 KFMLDYNKELFKY
+308 KFMIDYNKELFKY
-321 FRNLEKKYLNYTE
+321 FRNLEKKYINYTE
-334 IFDDIHKQFSNKK
+334 IFEDIYKQFCHKK
-347 IFENIN
+347 NLENLN
-353 KEKNKFF
+353 NEKKKFF
-360 KKKYIITSYKNS
+360 KKKYVITSYKNS
-372 RYKRTNLST
+372 RYKGTNLST
-381 QKLPLINRSNI
+381 QKLPLINKSNI
-392 KFKSMIIDSPDKKE
+392 SCKSMIIDSPHKKE
-406 KLEILLSNIGDSLY
+406 KLEILLSNIGDNLY

-457 ILKKMDKVEL
+457 VLKKMDKVEV

-480 TFNIKRQKDF
+480 TINIKRQKDF
-490 KNIYKKKIKNKI
+490 KNIYKNEIKKKL
-502 EKRNNSCTEMTYL
+502 EKRNNSCTEFTYL
-515 NKKKLLFKSVKQPLN
+515 NKKKFLFKSIKQPLA
-530 LIKNYKSSKNEK
+530 LKKNFKSSKCVIT
-542 ASSEKLQLK
+542 SSEKPKNK
-551 NYKKLY
+551 NYKKFY

-563 NGLNSFDNILKAKS
+563 SGLNSFDIILKAKS
-577 LLSTSKNDFNN
+577 LLSASKNDINN
-588 INNKASNKKNKK
+588 TNNKASNKKNKK

-649 NFNAQKVINSA
+649 SFNAQNVINSA
-660 EKNFKILNCFA
+660 EKNFEIINCFA

-679 LLNLVKDIN
+679 LIYLVKDIN
-688 EFQAFQHMF
+688 DFQAFHHMF

-707 KLNLVNLRNFMLLHH
+707 KLNLVNLKNFMLLHN
-722 IGTNKPRYDPNDVT
+722 IGTNKPRFDPNDVT

-752 IEQLEKKNKEQRKI
+752 LEQLEKKNKEQRKT
-766 LMNKCAKKR
+766 LMNLWAKKR
-775 SKSEKKFY
+775 SKSKKKFY

>member
-20 QKIQNEAEKIQIS
+20 QKNQNEAEKLQIA
-33 LKEEYKLW
+33 LKEDYKQW
-41 LNDLKFLIDNKLYRQ
+41 LNDLKFLVDNKLYRQ

-63 KKYKYESIKNETW
+63 KKYKYESIKNESW
-76 KFRIIKAKAILKIIK
+76 KFRFIKAKAILNIIK
-91 IKMRKYPNEIV
+91 IKMRKYSNEII
-102 IENSPQNIS
+102 IENSPQNVS
-111 LKFWYNQIFFTL
+111 LKFWYNQMFFTL

-129 FRYDINEH
+129 FRYDINDYI
-137 LDYSSKKIIEPVQ
+137 DYSSKKVIEPVQ

-155 HLEFIYYLCIFSIK
+155 HLEFIYYLCVFSIK

-175 FISYLSIVDRFIP
+175 LTSYLSIVERFIP
-188 FIQFFSKIKLLNL
+188 FIPFFSKIKLLNIF
-201 YQNILL
+201 QNILL

-246 IIINYKNSLNNKKK
+246 IILNYKNSLNYKRKK
-260 NPNKGLAGFYIII
+260 PNKEMIGFYIII

-292 FKKSVEAYRQ
+292 YKKSVEAYRQ

-334 IFDDIHKQFSNKK
+334 IFEDIYKQFNHKK
-347 IFENIN
+347 NLQN
-353 KEKNKFF
+353 LNNEKNKFF
-360 KKKYIITSYKNS
+360 KKKYVITSYKNS
-372 RYKRTNLST
+372 RYKGTNNLS
-381 QKLPLINRSNI
+381 QKLPLINKTNT
-392 KFKSMIIDSPDKKE
+392 KFKSMIIDSPHKKE
-406 KLEILLSNIGDSLY
+406 KLEILLSNIGDNLY
-420 KEEENRNNS
+420 KEEENRNNN

-480 TFNIKRQKDF
+480 TINIKRQKDF
-490 KNIYKKKIKNKI
+490 KNLYKKEIPNKI
-502 EKRNNSCTEMTYL
+502 EKRNNSCTELTFL
-515 NKKKLLFKSVKQPLN
+515 NKKKFLYKSTKIPLA
-530 LIKNYKSSKNEK
+530 LIKNHKSSKYEK
-542 ASSEKLQLK
+542 TSSEKPK
-551 NYKKLY
+551 INNYKKLY

-563 NGLNSFDNILKAKS
+563 NGLNSFDNILKTKS

-588 INNKASNKKNKK
+588 TNNKASNKKNKK

-649 NFNAQKVINSA
+649 NFNAQKVISSA

-679 LLNLVKDIN
+679 LINLVKDIN

-707 KLNLVNLRNFMLLHH
+707 KLNLSNLKNFMLLHH
-722 IGTNKPRYDPNDVT
+722 IGTNKPRYDPNDVA

-752 IEQLEKKNKEQRKI
+752 LEQLEKKNKEQRKI
-766 LMNKCAKKR
+766 LMNICAKKR
-775 SKSEKKFY
+775 SKSEKKLY